1 MLHSSIGIGI
11 ARGQYYWILDIGC
24 LVWYRS
30 NPNNT
35 MTIM

>member
-11 ARGQYYWILDIGC
+11 GITKGQYYRISDTGC

-30 NPNNT
+30 NTNV
-35 MTIM
+35 